1 MKKISYSLRIG
12 IVGNKDNNERIF
24 IDGIKQFAINPN
36 SSESYIDFLVVV
48 EDIPIKIKVFLAEN
62 LEELINKF
70 NQIEQLDVLILT
82 VNLFDT
88 KTIYQYNKDIVEEF
102 NEIYYFQG
110 ISILVGIDLDQI
122 FKNKPSKNL
131 RISRFNLEEITRYL
145 NLIYCY
151 EINSKKE
158 DILEIYRKIF
168 NDFIFRYR
176 YSNPELFEQAQ
187 LYGKSLMKQYNGQL
201 KQI

>member
-12 IVGNKDNNERIF
+12 IVGNKDYNERIF
-24 IDGIKQFAINPN
+24 LDGIKQFAINPN
-36 SSESYIDFLVVV
+36 SSESYTDFLIVV
-48 EDIPIKIKVFLAEN
+48 EDIPIKTKVFLVEN

-70 NQIEQLDVLILT
+70 NQIEKLDVLILT
-82 VNLFDT
+82 VNLFDP
-88 KTIYQYNKDIVEEF
+88 KTIYQYYKDKIEEF

-110 ISILVGIDLDQI
+110 ISILVGVDLEQI
-122 FKNKPSKNL
+122 FKDKPSKNL

-151 EINSKKE
+151 EIYNNNK

-168 NDFIFRYR
+168 NDFIFRFR
-176 YSNPELFEQAQ
+176 YSSPELFEQAQ
-187 LYGKSLMKQYNGQL
+187 LYGKTLMKEYSGQL

>member
-1 MKKISYSLRIG
+1 M
-12 IVGNKDNNERIF
+12 
-24 IDGIKQFAINPN
+24 
-36 SSESYIDFLVVV
+36 
-48 EDIPIKIKVFLAEN
+48 FLAEN